1 MLGGGYVFERISPIT
16 QHYKDPPEL
25 NVDIEG
31 ESRSFWA
38 YSLACGTG
46 FYLSRHL
53 FIEPALLYHSS
64 TDQKLYGLV
73 SLNVGYEIEL

>member
-1 MLGGGYVFERISPIT
+1 
-16 QHYKDPPEL
+16 L